1 VALLLLKLCLTPILI
16 GGVSL
21 AARRWDPSVG
31 GWLVAM
37 PLTSGPVALYIAL
50 DHGNAFAAG
59 LLNPS

>member
-1 VALLLLKLCLTPILI
+1 VALLLLKLNLTPILI
-16 GGVSL
+16 GIRSM
-21 AARRWDPSVG
+21 AARRRGPSVG